1 MVNHI
6 VITLYG
12 DSNYTYG
19 EHCSMYGIA
28 ESLHYAP
35 ETNIALYVNCILV
48 IKKLIKILRI

>member
-35 ETNIALYVNCILV
+35 ETNIALYVNCTLV